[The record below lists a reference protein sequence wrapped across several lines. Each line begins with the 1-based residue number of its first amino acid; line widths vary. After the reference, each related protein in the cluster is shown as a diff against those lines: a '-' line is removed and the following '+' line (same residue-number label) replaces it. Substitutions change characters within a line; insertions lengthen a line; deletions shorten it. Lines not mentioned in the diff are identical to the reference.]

1 MNNSDQEK
9 QDQRTRSSMEDSTAI
24 TIEFLRARLLSERS
38 VSRTAR
44 QRADELAERVAELEE
59 QLRIVSLQRMKAEKA
74 TADVL
79 SILES
84 NDSEIFGSNSDQD
97 TPCESKVGKKTKQ
110 EESSVIS
117 KVTKYKLEEHSGS
130 GHDFSSSQGRNL
142 SWKGRKHSP
151 RSLEKCKDP
160 SLRRRSSFA
169 STSSSPKHHQGKSC
183 RRVRNKESRS

>member
-1 MNNSDQEK
+1 
-9 QDQRTRSSMEDSTAI
+9 
-24 TIEFLRARLLSERS
+24 
-38 VSRTAR
+38 
-44 QRADELAERVAELEE
+44 
-59 QLRIVSLQRMKAEKA
+59 MKAEKA
-74 TADVL
+74 TVDVL
-79 SILES
+79 AILES
-84 NDSEIFGSNSDQD
+84 NGISDDSEIFGSSSDQD

-183 RRVRNKESRS
+183 RQVRNKESRLVHLTSSIIVWNRRFKQLPGTLFLLIYSPFLSPGKQLQCDAVVLVVFSL